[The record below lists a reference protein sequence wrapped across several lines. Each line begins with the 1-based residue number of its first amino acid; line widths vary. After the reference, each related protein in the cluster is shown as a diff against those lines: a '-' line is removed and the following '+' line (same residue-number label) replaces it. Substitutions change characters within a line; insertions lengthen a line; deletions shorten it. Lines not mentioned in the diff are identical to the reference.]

1 MEYNFYPYVD
11 NNGTYIYEGDFIY
24 GKKCVNNIKNE
35 NNYCFIYCFML
46 HVYNELLI

>member
-1 MEYNFYPYVD
+1 MELTFTRAILYMA
-11 NNGTYIYEGDFIY
+11 
-24 GKKCVNNIKNE
+24 KKCVNNIKNE